1 MNKIRIS
8 KRPNRPRPQQT
19 IQQLI
24 SRILGVIALLVLAIY
39 CLIPLA
45 VNPDIMRWLQSG
57 DFVTTIVAVVV
68 IYVIYSMI
76 SKSNFSTK
84 PVQIKPP
91 VVLRYEICSVCK
103 QEKLL
108 CDLYDING
116 RIICKDCID
125 SGVKRR

>member
-1 MNKIRIS
+1 MKSIRIN
-8 KRPNRPRPQQT
+8 KHPNRPRPQQT
-19 IQQLI
+19 LQQLI
-24 SRILGVIALLVLAIY
+24 SRVLGIVALLVFLLY

-45 VNPDIMRWLQSG
+45 INLDIMRWLQSG
-57 DFVTTIVAVVV
+57 DFITFTVVIVI

-76 SKSNFSTK
+76 SKSNLTTK
-84 PVQIKPP
+84 PGQIKPP

-108 CDLYDING
+108 CDLYDINN

-125 SGVKRR
+125 SGING